1 MKTSTAIRNILI
13 LSKNCE
19 KSAQFYIDILG
30 LKINHL
36 SSEYAE
42 LVDKNNS
49 RLVFKQTNSGAL
61 TKIGYSPILTFNV
74 ESFELTM
81 DKLKSYNDEIEFD
94 GEPIIN
100 DMGKVKNYIILVG
113 MYKISRRFNDRNI

>member
-1 MKTSTAIRNILI
+1 MKTTTILRNILI
-13 LSKNCE
+13 MSKNCE
-19 KSAQFYIDILG
+19 KSAQFYVDVLG

-49 RLVFKQTNSGAL
+49 KIVFKQTLSEAHS
-61 TKIGYSPILTFNV
+61 KVGYSPILTFNV
-74 ESFELTM
+74 ESFDLTM
-81 DKLKSYNDEIEFD
+81 EKLDNYKEEIEFD

-100 DMGKVKNYIILVG
+100 DMGKVNCFYFKKYIYFIILFPVG
-113 MYKISRRFNDRNI
+113 LC